1 MLSSPVVQLPER
13 AEKRASPMKK
23 SLPFFGSTE
32 YGDMHTGPG
41 FNLDDDTGD
50 MAGYKPRPEESAPF
64 DGRTEARS
72 AFVPHPLD
80 GTRKGT
86 KAKSHGIGVGEGAF
100 QGATESR
107 EAFPGHNV
115 RACSRVADSDARLN
129 CSRRGGDCWIV
140 AHTLTC
146 VVTWCPELVL
156 R

>member
-1 MLSSPVVQLPER
+1 MVCVPVRMRAQVVADGVSTTCVRMLSVVRMLLLLPVVQLPER

-115 RACSRVADSDARLN
+115 RAVCRAGQGCRQ
-129 CSRRGGDCWIV
+129 
-140 AHTLTC
+140 
-146 VVTWCPELVL
+146 
-156 R
+156 